1 MTADRIQKY
10 AQEIAELADC
20 CEEAMPS
27 AIRVITPILARLAAE
42 ARREGMERIVT
53 LSEHLFGSDWAQR
66 MRKLA
71 QADAEKEPT

>member
-1 MTADRIQKY
+1 MDLEKY
-10 AQEIAELADC
+10 AREIVNRENPLLD
-20 CEEAMPS
+20 
-27 AIRVITPILARLAAE
+27 ILARLAAE